1 MQKPVTDAKPAPLAL
16 DPSAFQ
22 IANPE
27 EFARNMLRLMEEGG
41 KVMSGMMEKSG
52 GGGKPANMAG
62 EMQDAT
68 KLMAEIAQHWMTDPA
83 RLAQTQGELM
93 RGYAELWTNTIQRM
107 MGRDVAPVAAPEA
120 GDGRFKDPEWSSN
133 PYFDFWN
140 QCYLLTTQ
148 WAGKTLEM
156 TDGLDDKTRMRAE
169 FMLKQIASMMSP
181 SNFPATNPE
190 VIRETLQTSGKNLV
204 AGMENLAGDL
214 AKSGKGGSLK
224 ISQTDTTAFEVG
236 KNLATTPGKV
246 VFQNDLFQLIQYSP
260 STEQV
265 HEDRSRRG
273 QRQPGPAD
281 QHDAWRGQR
290 FPHRDR
296 LQDARGRGKVHPLHR
311 NHRQQVGVEQRHDQ
325 RQLGLALQRKAGR
338 RQPVLAE

>member
-107 MGRDVAPVAAPEA
+107 MGRDVAPVATPEA
-120 GDGRFKDPEWSSN
+120 LQPANRRQERHLVGGGD
-133 PYFDFWN
+133 
-140 QCYLLTTQ
+140 
-148 WAGKTLEM
+148 A
-156 TDGLDDKTRMRAE
+156 
-169 FMLKQIASMMSP
+169 I
-181 SNFPATNPE
+181 
-190 VIRETLQTSGKNLV
+190 LQRHQYGPLV
-204 AGMENLAGDL
+204 AVEFADGFRQRPARIGR
-214 AKSGKGGSLK
+214 
-224 ISQTDTTAFEVG
+224 EVE
-236 KNLATTPGKV
+236 V
-246 VFQNDLFQLIQYSP
+246 
-260 STEQV
+260 
-265 HEDRSRRG
+265 
-273 QRQPGPAD
+273 
-281 QHDAWRGQR
+281 
-290 FPHRDR
+290 
-296 LQDARGRGKVHPLHR
+296 
-311 NHRQQVGVEQRHDQ
+311 
-325 RQLGLALQRKAGR
+325 
-338 RQPVLAE
+338 RQPVQGMSP